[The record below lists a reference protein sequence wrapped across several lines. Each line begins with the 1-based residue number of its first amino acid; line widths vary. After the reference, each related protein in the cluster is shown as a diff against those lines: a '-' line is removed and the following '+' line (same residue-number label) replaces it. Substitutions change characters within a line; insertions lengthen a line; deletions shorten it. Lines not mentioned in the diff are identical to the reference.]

1 MTPSNQQRTVSAFS
15 VGALVGALITSF
27 AVLFASWDLPS
38 RQGTAAS
45 AMELAPA
52 RDLNQ
57 PGDPSGPS
65 PLGKDHVMSK
75 AVHLLP
81 SHVVDNFKAR
91 AARLGINPAALVIL
105 PGSTDDIREDMESPR
120 RRAQL
125 FARHFRGGNQRTAGA
140 RLEENYFYS
149 SRRFPSGTNNTIGGG
164 TLTAGNFALFNKG
177 VGEDGSGLGFPTGS
191 SLTLAETNLD
201 VGGYLP
207 QGSNFVGKQLGV
219 SFNSDIAT
227 ADLAPFIDVASLIFS
242 KAGGQFQMNQGP
254 LKFWPG
260 GTGVDGYAAAAVGG
274 TPLAQTAAHN
284 GASDI
289 RAVRSLRIPRILRE
303 KEVFSYGIN
312 VARTTTARTGVAIAL
327 SDFIVATI
335 WLFGGQKNTIAA

>member
-1 MTPSNQQRTVSAFS
+1 MNAADRHPPVSLL
-15 VGALVGALITSF
+15 LVGAFIGSLVTSL
-27 AVLFASWDLPS
+27 AVFASS
-38 RQGTAAS
+38 YSGQGAD
-45 AMELAPA
+45 A

-65 PLGKDHVMSK
+65 PLVRKDQTMTSVAK
-75 AVHLLP
+75 LP
-81 SHVVDNFKAR
+81 SHVVDSFKAR
-91 AARLGINPAALVIL
+91 TARLGINPMLLTIL

-125 FARHFRGGNQRTAGA
+125 FARHFGGGNKRTAGA
-140 RLEENYFYS
+140 RLEENYYYS
-149 SRRFPSGTNNTIGGG
+149 SRRFPGLTNNTIAGG
-164 TLTAGNFALFNKG
+164 TLTAGSFQLFNRG
-177 VGEDGSGLGFPTGS
+177 LGEDASGLGFPTGS
-191 SLTLAETNLD
+191 TLTQAETNLD

-219 SFNSDIAT
+219 SFNSDVAT
-227 ADLAPFIDVASLIFS
+227 ADLAQFIDVAALNFS
-242 KAGGQFQMNQGP
+242 KAGGQFNMNQGP

-289 RAVRSLRIPRILRE
+289 RAVRTLRIPRILRE
-303 KEVFSYGIN
+303 KEVFSYSIF
-312 VARTTTARTGVAIAL
+312 VSRTSRATDGVAIAL
-327 SDFIVATI
+327 STFVVATI
-335 WLFGGQKNTIAA
+335 WLFGGQKNSIAA

>member
-1 MTPSNQQRTVSAFS
+1 MTPKNHTVSIL
-15 VGALVGALITSF
+15 LVGAFLGSLLTGS
-27 AVLFASWDLPS
+27 AVLIASTEETPS
-38 RQGTAAS
+38 RQGATTAG
-45 AMELAPA
+45 ELAAA

-65 PLGKDHVMSK
+65 PLRKDHVMSK
-75 AVHLLP
+75 AVHFLP
-81 SHVVDNFKAR
+81 SNVVDNFKAR

-105 PGSTDDIREDMESPR
+105 PGSTADIREDMESPR
-120 RRAQL
+120 RRAAL

-149 SRRFPSGTNNTIGGG
+149 SRRFPSGTDNTIGGG

-227 ADLAPFIDVASLIFS
+227 ADIAPFIDVASLIFS

-289 RAVRSLRIPRILRE
+289 RAVRTLRIPRILRE

-312 VARTTTARTGVAIAL
+312 VARTTTARAGASIAL
-327 SDFIVATI
+327 SNFIVATI